1 MQNSALENMDA
12 STPHVPEEF
21 KNQEIEQK
29 ISKERCVLYCYN
41 RETLLQ
47 PPIRAMKH
55 HPLDPTSS

>member
-1 MQNSALENMDA
+1 MDA
-12 STPHVPEEF
+12 STPYVPEEF

-29 ISKERCVLYCYN
+29 TSKERCVLYCYN